1 MMTEIKYMVVA
12 TFEPCNIKTEGAE
25 FMIGLSTPF
34 YCGDSEEEARLIYN
48 DLPNQDKELII
59 AKVKKKIVNN
69 EILIDNWC
77 SINILN

>member
-1 MMTEIKYMVVA
+1 MTEIKYMVVA
-12 TFEPCNIKTEGAE
+12 TFEPSNMKTEGAE

-34 YCGDSEEEARLIYN
+34 YCGDSEEEARRIYN

-59 AKVKKKIVNN
+59 AKVKKKIINN
-69 EILIDNWC
+69 KILIDKWS